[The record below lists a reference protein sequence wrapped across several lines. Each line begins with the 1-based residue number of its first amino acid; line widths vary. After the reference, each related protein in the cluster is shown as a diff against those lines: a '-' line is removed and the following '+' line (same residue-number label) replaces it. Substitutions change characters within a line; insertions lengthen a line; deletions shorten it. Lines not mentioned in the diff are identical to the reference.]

1 MIKQFD
7 ERVLEMMNDAIQF
20 LEKYND
26 KELARE
32 RFECARQ
39 IVWLA
44 EDLKVITY
52 KEWDTINTMLHQV
65 YYRIY

>member
-1 MIKQFD
+1 MISQFD

-20 LEKYND
+20 LEKYNN

-32 RFECARQ
+32 RVECARQ

-65 YYRIY
+65 YYKMY